1 MKIRISILI
10 LLLIGIYSCDSKS
23 ENRLDID
30 EIKSENPEM
39 ASVHCYQ
46 FTNGKDS
53 ISLHYQRDGNE
64 IKGWM
69 NYDFFEKDGSIGEI
83 EGEMEGDT
91 LKLEY
96 DFLAEGTF
104 SEQEVYFLHKD
115 GKLFRGFGEQKMD
128 NDSVL
133 IYTNAKSISFDDS
146 TPMEELSSCSEDL
159 IKHSDKEFYMEFKR
173 RN

>member
-1 MKIRISILI
+1 MKIRISILV

-23 ENRLDID
+23 ENRQEID
-30 EIKSENPEM
+30 ELETVNPEM

-53 ISLHYQRDGNE
+53 ISLHYQLDGNE
-64 IKGWM
+64 VKGWM

-83 EGEMEGDT
+83 EGEFGGDT

-104 SEQEVYFLHKD
+104 SEQEVYFLRKD

-133 IYTNAKSISFDDS
+133 IYTNTKSISFDDS
-146 TPMEELSSCSEDL
+146 TPLEELSSCSEDL
-159 IKHSDKEFYMEFKR
+159 IKHSDKECYMEFKR
-173 RN
+173 KN

>member
-23 ENRLDID
+23 ENRQ
-30 EIKSENPEM
+30 EIEEVETENSEM
-39 ASVHCYQ
+39 ASVYCYQ

-53 ISLHYQRDGNE
+53 ISLHYELEGKDV
-64 IKGWM
+64 KGWM
-69 NYDFFEKDGSIGEI
+69 NYDFFEKDGSIGEV
-83 EGEMEGDT
+83 EGEFEGDT

-96 DFLAEGTF
+96 DFLAEGMF
-104 SEQEVYFLHKD
+104 SEQEVYFFRKD

-133 IYTNAKSISFDDS
+133 VYTNAKSMSFDDS
-146 TPMEELSSCSEDL
+146 TPLEELSSCSEDL
-159 IKHSDKEFYMEFKR
+159 IKHSDKELYMEFKS